1 MDELVRCRNMEAK
14 CRQSAIYDPQRGWEW
29 LASAEKW
36 KRLADKE
43 ALTSEERATV
53 QNDGLRKSNSR

>member
-1 MDELVRCRNMEAK
+1 MEAM

-43 ALTSEERATV
+43 ALTSEESATV

>member
-1 MDELVRCRNMEAK
+1 MEAM

-29 LASAEKW
+29 LANAEKW

-43 ALTSEERATV
+43 ALTFAESATA
-53 QNDGLRKSNSR
+53 QNDSLQKSNNR